1 MSDIK
6 EIIEKHLGFLGG
18 TDDKWWLQSSIDY
31 YRKAGKPS
39 GSLYKA
45 VEECMKDY
53 LNSQQPKAVITTV
66 KEVPQVETSTCKKPS
81 SGILANCLL
90 YAVAVS

>member
-53 LNSQQPKAVITTV
+53 LNSQQPKAVITTI
-66 KEVPQVETSTCKKPS
+66 KEVCEFCGYGKDGADHKQ
-81 SGILANCLL
+81 NC
-90 YAVAVS
+90 YGDMF